1 MKVLIAYAGKTGT
14 TQKCATI
21 LKDYLKDTEVS
32 LVDLNVI
39 TPDVS
44 QYDGVIVGGSI
55 RMGMLAKAAKQF
67 VAKNKEQLLTKKC
80 GYFIC
85 NGFPAQAENFLS
97 QNIAIDLLEKAACRA
112 SFGGELNVD
121 SLKGMD
127 KFIASAVTKS
137 AREKNEPMPVILNDV
152 IKEFGNM
159 YLQ

>member
-14 TQKCATI
+14 TEKCATL
-21 LKDYLKDTEVS
+21 LKENLKNTEVN
-32 LVDLNVI
+32 LVNLNLS
-39 TPDVS
+39 TPDIS

-85 NGFPAQAENFLS
+85 NGFPAQAESFLS
-97 QNIAIDLLEKAACRA
+97 QNIAVDLLEKAACRA
-112 SFGGELNVD
+112 SFGGELDVEK
-121 SLKGMD
+121 LKGMD
-127 KFIASAVTKS
+127 RFIASAVTKS
-137 AREKNEPMPVILNDV
+137 AREKNEPMPTILHDV
-152 IKEFGNM
+152 IREFGNM